1 MNKLE
6 LNVSSMPCGQFFFL
20 DHYINIS
27 GLVATSNIS
36 VFIHVNED
44 ILVNYSL
51 SHQVPL
57 LAIPL
62 YCSTACNKRS
72 PQPLLKSF

>member
-27 GLVATSNIS
+27 GLVATSHIS
-36 VFIHVNED
+36 VFIHVNEE

-51 SHQVPL
+51 SYRVPL

-62 YCSTACNKRS
+62 YYTIACKQTS